1 MSHNVSQCLTMSQ
14 NVSQCLKMSQ
24 TQQTQRITVSHN
36 TANTTETQDDKLTP
50 DCIAQNRLVHNVK
63 GGIGCQEDK
72 STISAK

>member
-1 MSHNVSQCLTMSQ
+1 MSHIISKCLT
-14 NVSQCLKMSQ
+14 

-72 STISAK
+72 STISAKLENTRIHTTM

>member
-1 MSHNVSQCLTMSQ
+1 MKPGCGHNKLATMSQ

-50 DCIAQNRLVHNVK
+50 DYIAQNRLVHNVK

-72 STISAK
+72 ST